1 MRAIAHTST
10 RATSLMRVKNSTPPL
25 LFITLSGAFLMPQTV
40 IERNENERKIKNIKL
55 NNYLLSLTFGNLLLA
70 WMLYFHVWLL
80 NKRKV
85 WSECHNQFGIYQIIP
100 SIPLRTT
107 AKQLKKSRGIFRTM
121 LDTLDRVFY
130 KKTFFCKT
138 LHLRCFKEFW
148 NTSL

>member
-70 WMLYFHVWLL
+70 
-80 NKRKV
+80 
-85 WSECHNQFGIYQIIP
+85 
-100 SIPLRTT
+100 
-107 AKQLKKSRGIFRTM
+107 
-121 LDTLDRVFY
+121 
-130 KKTFFCKT
+130 
-138 LHLRCFKEFW
+138 
-148 NTSL
+148 